1 MKFSELTLTEEQEHF
16 VDKHM
21 DMWGNWVNTEKLE
34 KAQCNI
40 IARLMQSVTPS
51 EPSEPVCDD
60 DVGMMI
66 SQIVDQFFAK
76 NDKVVRFIVFSYY
89 VKKCTINKI
98 AVTLRNNSNEV
109 PMQSCA
115 GKSKIRVPSLKT
127 FKRDVEKALK
137 MAKAIILELLVKGF
151 LILRNCIERV
161 DNVKIKS

>member
-16 VDKHM
+16 VDKWM
-21 DMWGNWVNTEKLE
+21 DMWGNWVSTEKLE

-40 IARLMQSVTPS
+40 IARLMQSITPS
-51 EPSEPVCDD
+51 EPSELVCDD

-66 SQIVDQFFAK
+66 SQIVDQFFMK
-76 NDKVVRFIVFSYY
+76 NDKVVHFIVFSYY

-98 AVTLRNNSNEV
+98 AVTLRKNSNEV

-137 MAKAIILELLVKGF
+137 MAKAIILKLLVKGF
-151 LILRNCIERV
+151 LILRNCSKHV
-161 DNVKIKS
+161 DNVKIKY